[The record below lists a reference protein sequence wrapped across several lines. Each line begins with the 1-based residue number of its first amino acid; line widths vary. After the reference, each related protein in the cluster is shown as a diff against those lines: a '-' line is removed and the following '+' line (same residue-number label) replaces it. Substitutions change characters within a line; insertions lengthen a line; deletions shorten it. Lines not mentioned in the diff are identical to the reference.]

1 MSAAG
6 GRGSNPEGRAPRPD
20 EHRRDVR
27 PDELFFP
34 FVGEELERTVRQ
46 ALDEDRAYDD
56 VTTIATVLSDRRE
69 GARIVA
75 REEGVIAGGLLA
87 AEAFRLLDPAIE
99 VHVEVEDGSRAARG
113 EPVLAV
119 RGNARAILSAER
131 VALNYMQRLSG
142 IATLTLAYVEAVR
155 GTETRI
161 LDTRKTTPGLRKLEK
176 YAVRAGGGMNHR
188 MDLASAVLIKDNH
201 LESVDGDVALAVRR
215 ARELAAPGTKV
226 EVECDR
232 LEQVEAALAAGADVI
247 MLDNM
252 PLDTMREAV
261 RRVDGRAILE
271 ASGGVRLDTVR
282 AIADTGVDWISV
294 GALTHSARALDLGLD
309 FE

>member
-1 MSAAG
+1 
-6 GRGSNPEGRAPRPD
+6 
-20 EHRRDVR
+20 
-27 PDELFFP
+27 
-34 FVGEELERTVRQ
+34 VRQ